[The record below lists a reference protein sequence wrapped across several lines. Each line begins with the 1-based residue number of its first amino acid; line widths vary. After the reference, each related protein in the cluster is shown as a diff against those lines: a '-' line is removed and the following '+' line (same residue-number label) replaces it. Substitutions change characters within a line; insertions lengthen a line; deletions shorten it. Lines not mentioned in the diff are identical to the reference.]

1 MERNK
6 ILKRKSFRFIIIS
19 VFIALL
25 PMLNIFSLGIE
36 LTSGIRLELL
46 YVPAILCV
54 PLIFLKIIEFL
65 LDYISKRLKK

>member
-6 ILKRKSFRFIIIS
+6 ILKSKSFRFIIVS

-46 YVPAILCV
+46 YVPVILCV
-54 PLIFLKIIEFL
+54 PLIFIKTIEIL